1 MTTSLSRR
9 SFLKAGLVGTLT
21 LIVAGGVYRATR
33 PPEVPGRLVLDDR
46 AKTILASIIPAMLKG
61 AIDPASQDLN
71 RAIQSVQDAIAGLPL
86 AAQKE
91 LQDLFAL
98 LALGPSRRFLAGIHD
113 DWPQAKPEDVAAF
126 LQSWRLSRFDLLQS
140 AYHGLHDL
148 ILGSWYA
155 NESTW
160 AGIGYPGPL
169 KELS

>member
-9 SFLKAGLVGTLT
+9 SFLKVGLVGALT
-21 LIVAGGVYRATR
+21 LIVAGGVYRAMR
-33 PPEVPGRLVLDDR
+33 PPEVPGKFVLDDG
-46 AKTILASIIPAMLKG
+46 AKTILASIIPTMLKG
-61 AIDPASQDLN
+61 AIDPASQDLD
-71 RAIQSVQDAIAGLPL
+71 RAIRSVQDAIAGLPL

-98 LALGPSRRFLAGIHD
+98 LALGPSRRFLAGIPD
-113 DWPQAKPEDVAAF
+113 DWPQAKQDDIAAF
-126 LQSWRLSRFDLLQS
+126 LQSWRMSRFDLLQS

-155 NESTW
+155 DESTW

>member
-33 PPEVPGRLVLDDR
+33 SPEVPGKFVLDDG

-61 AIDPASQDLN
+61 AINPGSQDLQ

-86 AAQKE
+86 ASQKE

-98 LALGPSRRFLAGIHD
+98 LALGPSRRFLAGIPD
-113 DWPQAKPEDVAAF
+113 DWPQAKQEDVTSF
-126 LQSWRLSRFDLLQS
+126 LQNWRMSRFSLLQS

-155 NESTW
+155 DESTW